1 MSESRRRSVLLSSVR
16 FRAPYAP
23 IDPRNGAVLAWDEEG
38 PAKTLFFNN
47 VGADYEGKIR
57 HRMTDPFSN
66 GLDDTTVDLHDSSA
80 SGPVV
85 GAEGLDDVRGDSRV
99 DEAHLIL
106 IAHPENRQLGR
117 RFRLVRDSR
126 VDIGR
131 SQCCD
136 FGFPDVLSL
145 SRIHG
150 RLCFDEQGV
159 TIEDLGSTNG
169 SFVND
174 QRVKGRVR
182 LDSGDR
188 IQLGGLHFK
197 FLHGRDAEH
206 AYYEA
211 IYQLITED
219 GLTEVYNRRT
229 FDEELQREFARARRH
244 RRPLSLILMDVDHFK
259 LINDRC
265 GHLCGDFVLKGV
277 VNIVRRVLRPE
288 QVFARVGGDEF
299 AILNPETDGTGSAVL
314 AEKLRAKVAA
324 HEFKPDLIEGKV
336 RATCSFGVSELRE
349 GMMTPEEFFA
359 AADRALYDAKIL
371 GRNRVT
377 VCPDRHPVP
386 GHAVDW

>member
-1 MSESRRRSVLLSSVR
+1 
-16 FRAPYAP
+16 
-23 IDPRNGAVLAWDEEG
+23 
-38 PAKTLFFNN
+38 
-47 VGADYEGKIR
+47 
-57 HRMTDPFSN
+57 MTDSNSN

-80 SGPVV
+80 SAPVV
-85 GAEGLDDVRGDSRV
+85 GADGFDDSPGDRRF
-99 DEAHLIL
+99 DEANLIL

-117 RFRLVRDSR
+117 RFRLIKGAW

-131 SQCCD
+131 SQSCD
-136 FGFPDVLSL
+136 CGFPDVLSL

-150 RLCFDEQGV
+150 RLKYDDDGV

-174 QRVKGRVR
+174 RRVNGRVR
-182 LDSGDR
+182 LSSGDR

-197 FLHGRDAEH
+197 FLHGRDVEH

-299 AILNPETDGTGSAVL
+299 AILNPETDGGGSAIL
-314 AEKLRAKVAA
+314 AEKLRAKIGEY
-324 HEFKPDLIEGKV
+324 EFKPDLFEGRV
-336 RATCSFGVSELRE
+336 RATCSFGVADLRE
-349 GMMTPEEFFA
+349 EMMTPEEFFS

-371 GRNRVT
+371 GRNRVNRDLL
-377 VCPDRHPVP
+377 PDQV
-386 GHAVDW
+386 ADW

>member
-1 MSESRRRSVLLSSVR
+1 M
-16 FRAPYAP
+16 
-23 IDPRNGAVLAWDEEG
+23 N
-38 PAKTLFFNN
+38 
-47 VGADYEGKIR
+47 
-57 HRMTDPFSN
+57 DPFSD

-80 SGPVV
+80 SGRVIGV
-85 GAEGLDDVRGDSRV
+85 NGRDDARGESHV
-99 DEAHLIL
+99 DEAYLIL

-117 RFRLVRDSR
+117 RFRLIRGVR
-126 VDIGR
+126 VDVGR
-131 SQCCD
+131 SQACEC
-136 FGFPDVLSL
+136 GFPDVLSL

-150 RLCFDEQGV
+150 RLCFDEHGV

-174 QRVKGRVR
+174 QRVNGLVR
-182 LDSGDR
+182 LASGDR

-299 AILNPETDGTGSAVL
+299 AILNPETDGRGSEVL
-314 AEKLRAKVAA
+314 AEKLRAKVGE
-324 HEFKPDLIEGKV
+324 HEFKPDLLEGKV
-336 RATCSFGVSELRE
+336 RATCSFGVSELSE

-371 GRNRVT
+371 GRNRV
-377 VCPDRHPVP
+377 VVSQDRHAIPGPVI
-386 GHAVDW
+386 DW